1 MLEERLQKK
10 KLKKQAKL
18 LSLELQKKND
28 VNGGKHKSSEKVQK
42 KAKENADTMREKSE
56 EEPSEKQIKSKRM
69 MSVAE
74 AYAMSEHKKPE
85 VEKHHKRGKKIVA
98 GIQEKDTNNNKENTL
113 ISVGIKYDTMK
124 SNGNADDIQEVVF
137 AKVACINDSSITTT
151 DDVPAAKKQKMSG
164 DVADKKKK
172 TLKIL
177 DSEGAPVKFI
187 EHTSSPKRTASGFLE
202 LPLTPV
208 SKPKKTRFGFIEQPV
223 TPEEKLLKR
232 NSGFKEEPVTPKSI
246 GFKVSSVLPADRDF
260 FTKANKEKKN
270 KSAKIQHIAE
280 PITQLPKPIFKT
292 AAGNFII
299 EKLPK
304 KVVKPSVEGSTTDF
318 TVTTIA
324 AALKSTN
331 NNPLD
336 FKKKALFANN
346 ARRES
351 PREMLAKELKRKAN
365 TKI

>member
-1 MLEERLQKK
+1 MQKK
-10 KLKKQAKL
+10 SDINGVKQK
-18 LSLELQKKND
+18 SLEK
-28 VNGGKHKSSEKVQK
+28 GQK
-42 KAKENADTMREKSE
+42 KAKENANTMREKSE
-56 EEPSEKQIKSKRM
+56 EEPSEKEIKSKRI

-124 SNGNADDIQEVVF
+124 NNGNADDIHKVVIE
-137 AKVACINDSSITTT
+137 KVASGNDPSITTT
-151 DDVPAAKKQKMSG
+151 DDVQAAKKQKMSE
-164 DVADKKKK
+164 VNVDKKKK

-177 DSEGAPVKFI
+177 DAEGAPVKFV
-187 EHTSSPKRTASGFLE
+187 EQTSSPKRTASGFVE

-223 TPEEKLLKR
+223 TPEDKLLKR
-232 NSGFKEEPVTPKSI
+232 NSGFKEEPVTPKTI

-260 FTKANKEKKN
+260 FTKTNKDKKN

-292 AAGNFII
+292 SAGNFII

-318 TVTTIA
+318 TVTTIS

-346 ARRES
+346 ARREA
-351 PREMLAKELKRKAN
+351 PKEMLAKELKRKAN
-365 TKI
+365 TKV